1 MAEKQDILN
10 LSLEEIK
17 QAVHELG
24 QPHYRAQQIFQWLH
38 RGVKSFD
45 DMTDL
50 PKALRELLAE
60 RFYIERLQ
68 MLDKL
73 MSKTGDAI
81 KYLFLLHDRNIIES
95 VVMRY
100 KYGNSLCLSTQ
111 VGCRMGCKFCAS
123 TMGGLVRNLSAGEML
138 AQVIEVNHD
147 LEQAG
152 ESGVGNI
159 VLMGIGEPLDNYDNT
174 VKFIKLIHHPM
185 GLNMSY
191 RRITLSTCGL
201 VPRIMDLA
209 EEDLPITLSIS
220 LHAPNDEIRKLIM
233 PVASAY
239 SVDDILKASRYYFN
253 KTGRRVTFEYA
264 LISDLNDRERDAVE
278 LARRIKGFPCHV
290 NIIPLNNVRELGYK
304 RSSRA
309 AVERFI
315 SVLESQ
321 GIAVTKR
328 RELGLDI
335 EGACGQLRRSY
346 LERAEARQDER

>member
-1 MAEKQDILN
+1 MVEKQDILS
-10 LSLEEIK
+10 LSLEEIQ
-17 QAVHELG
+17 QAVQELG
-24 QPHYRAQQIFQWLH
+24 QPHYRAQQILQWLH

-60 RFYIERLQ
+60 RFYIVKLQ
-68 MLDKL
+68 MLDKRT
-73 MSKTGDAI
+73 SSAGDAT
-81 KYLFLLHDRNIIES
+81 KYLFLLQDRNIIES

-123 TMGGLVRNLSAGEML
+123 TIGGLVRNLSAGEML
-138 AQVIEVNHD
+138 AQVIEVNDD
-147 LEQAG
+147 LEKVG
-152 ESGVGNI
+152 ERRVGNI

-174 VKFIKLIHHPM
+174 VKFIKMIHYPM

-201 VPRIMDLA
+201 VPRMMDLA
-209 EEDLPITLSIS
+209 EEGLPITLSIS
-220 LHAPNDEIRKLIM
+220 LHAPNDELRKLIM

-239 SVDDILKASRYYFN
+239 SIDDILKASRYYFK

-264 LISDLNDRERDAVE
+264 LISDLNDREKDAIE
-278 LARRIKGFPCHV
+278 LARRLKGFPCHV
-290 NIIPLNNVRELGYK
+290 NIIPLNNVRGLGYK
-304 RSSRA
+304 RSSQA
-309 AVERFI
+309 AVERFV
-315 SVLESQ
+315 SVLKSQ

-346 LERAEARQDER
+346 LERVEARQDER

>member
-1 MAEKQDILN
+1 MREKQDILS
-10 LSLEEIK
+10 LSLEEIQ
-17 QAVHELG
+17 QAVQELG
-24 QPHYRAQQIFQWLH
+24 QPHYRAQQILQWLH
-38 RGVKSFD
+38 RGIKSFD

-50 PKALRELLAE
+50 PKAFRELLAE
-60 RFYIERLQ
+60 RFYISQLQ
-68 MLDKL
+68 MLDKRT
-73 MSKTGDAI
+73 SSAGDAT
-81 KYLFLLHDRNIIES
+81 KYLFLLQDRNIIES

-123 TMGGLVRNLSAGEML
+123 TIGGLVRNLSAGEML
-138 AQVIEVNHD
+138 AQVIEVNKD
-147 LEQAG
+147 LEKGG
-152 ESGVGNI
+152 ERKVGNI

-174 VKFIKLIHHPM
+174 VKFIKMMHYPM

-201 VPRIMDLA
+201 VPKMMDLA
-209 EEDLPITLSIS
+209 EEGLPITLSIS
-220 LHAPNDEIRKLIM
+220 LHAPNDELRKLIM

-239 SVDDILKASRYYFN
+239 SIDEILKASRYYFK

-264 LISDLNDRERDAVE
+264 LISDLNDRERDAIE
-278 LARRIKGFPCHV
+278 LARRLKGFPCHV
-290 NIIPLNNVRELGYK
+290 NIIPLNNVRGLGYK
-304 RSSRA
+304 RSSQA
-309 AVERFI
+309 TVERFV
-315 SVLESQ
+315 SLLKSQ

-346 LERAEARQDER
+346 LERVETRQDER

>member
-1 MAEKQDILN
+1 MIEKGDILS
-10 LSLEEIK
+10 LSLEEIQ
-17 QAVHELG
+17 QAMQELG
-24 QPHYRAQQIFQWLH
+24 QPQYRAKQIFQWLH

-60 RFYIERLQ
+60 RFYIEK
-68 MLDKL
+68 LDMVDKRA
-73 MSKTGDAI
+73 SKTGDAI
-81 KYLFLLHDRNIIES
+81 KYLFLLHDHNIIES

-123 TMGGLVRNLSAGEML
+123 TIGGLVRNLSAGEML

-147 LEQAG
+147 LEKAG
-152 ESGVGNI
+152 ESRVGNI
-159 VLMGIGEPLDNYDNT
+159 VIMGIGEPLDNYDNT
-174 VKFIKLIHHPM
+174 IKFIKLLHHPL
-185 GLNMSY
+185 GFNMSY

-209 EEDLPITLSIS
+209 EEGLPITLSVS

-239 SVDDILKASRYYFN
+239 SMDDILKASRYYFK

-264 LISDLNDRERDAVE
+264 LISDLNDREKDAIE

-290 NIIPLNNVRELGYK
+290 NIIPLNNVRGLGYK

-321 GIAVTKR
+321 GVAVTKR

>member
-1 MAEKQDILN
+1 MEGKQDILS
-10 LSLEEIK
+10 LSSEEVQ
-17 QAVHELG
+17 QAVQALG
-24 QPHYRAQQIFQWLH
+24 QPHYRAQQILQWLH

-45 DMTDL
+45 EMTDL

-60 RFYIERLQ
+60 RFYIVNLR
-68 MLDKL
+68 MLDKRT
-73 MSKTGDAI
+73 SRAGDAT
-81 KYLFLLHDRNIIES
+81 KYLFLLEDGNTIES

-100 KYGNSLCLSTQ
+100 NYGNSLCLSTQ

-123 TMGGLVRNLSAGEML
+123 TIGGLVRNLSAGEML
-138 AQVIEVNHD
+138 AQVIEVNSD
-147 LEQAG
+147 LENSG
-152 ESGVGNI
+152 ERRVGNI

-174 VKFIKLIHHPM
+174 VKFIKMVHYPQ

-201 VPRIMDLA
+201 VPKMMDLA
-209 EEDLPITLSIS
+209 EEGLPITLSVS
-220 LHAPNDEIRKLIM
+220 LHAPNDELRKLIM

-239 SVDDILKASRYYFN
+239 SIDEIFKASRYYFK

-264 LISDLNDRERDAVE
+264 LISDLNDRERDAIE
-278 LARRIKGFPCHV
+278 LARKLRGFPCHV
-290 NIIPLNNVRELGYK
+290 NIIPLNVVRGVGYK
-304 RSSRA
+304 RSSPA
-309 AVERFI
+309 VVERFV
-315 SVLESQ
+315 SVLKSQ

-346 LERAEARQDER
+346 IKQAEVER